1 MRKIFEPMT
10 LRQPQ
15 RSRFAWLLLAA
26 LLAVVVTAHVRW
38 IRADATFM
46 PHVDSYSLLS
56 RTLQLLN
63 DLGQPEPPTPA
74 RLGRLVD
81 ATSLAGRPPLYQ
93 LVSAPGVALLG
104 RDQDAAQLSNL
115 LYLIVL
121 GGATFLLGREVG
133 RTAVG
138 LLAAALVVT
147 YPPIVQL
154 VAVYRPHAAFP
165 ALAALLLWLV
175 ARVVRRRRA
184 ADVWGVAGVL
194 AAAAWIHP
202 AFAFFAAA
210 PVGVLLVHLA
220 RKPPAAAPAAGGEA
234 DPAADDRAALW
245 RRAVLPAFAAAA
257 VLVLV
262 WYATGGQEIVR
273 DFLRWKAMS
282 VAADPDAERVRSGFR
297 DVPAN
302 ALWYLRTSP
311 HVLTWF
317 HVFLAAAGTVAA
329 LATRRIALVL
339 LVLHVVVG
347 YALQAIVDNGLHWYR
362 IAALLPAVA
371 VLSAHAVFAL
381 RGRALRAVLAAA
393 ALAVGAFCLV
403 YVLFGRADLDRA
415 ARGLGAPVDTVTCQ
429 KLAWRSFA
437 LCARPPL
444 GEPPRTD
451 QVVGLVADQ
460 PVCRPPRRC
469 RVMVVQRTGLL
480 PGLLLTSAEQRWP
493 DHRIRFHGIGTRRLG
508 GRFAFEAL
516 LGSDLV
522 VYVDGRSRGAN
533 YSTDAERFLRSRATV
548 YARRHREIGRVELS
562 TGLDAVLLE
571 RTAPLTV
578 AEVEDALA
586 RLPVDEEAREWARG
600 FAERREKGRGRPAPV
615 GGLPRRSPGGDAA
628 STARGRR
635 AARRTAVRDG

>member
-1 MRKIFEPMT
+1 MT

-15 RSRFAWLLLAA
+15 RAHLAWLLLAA

-38 IRADATFM
+38 IRADAAFM

-63 DLGQPEPPTPA
+63 DLGEPEPPTPA
-74 RLGRLVD
+74 RLGRLVE

-93 LVSAPGVALLG
+93 LLSAPGVALLG

-115 LYLIVL
+115 LYLLVL

-133 RTAVG
+133 RSAVG

-175 ARVVRRRRA
+175 VRGVRRRRA
-184 ADVWGVAGVL
+184 ADVWAVAGVL

-220 RKPPAAAPAAGGEA
+220 RKPPAADGGAADGR
-234 DPAADDRAALW
+234 ADDRAALW

-257 VLVLV
+257 VLVVV

-297 DVPAN
+297 EVPAN

-317 HVFLAAAGTVAA
+317 HVLLAAAGAVAA

-339 LVLHVVVG
+339 LVLHVAVG
-347 YALQAIVDNGLHWYR
+347 YALQAVVDNGLHWYR
-362 IAALLPAVA
+362 VGALLPAVA

-381 RGRALRAVLAAA
+381 RPRALRAALAAV

-403 YVLFGRADLDRA
+403 YVLFGGERLDRA
-415 ARGLGAPVDTVTCQ
+415 ARRLGAPVDTVTCQ

-444 GEPPRTD
+444 DEPPRTD
-451 QVVGLVADQ
+451 QLVGLVGEQD
-460 PVCRPPRRC
+460 VCRPPRRC

-493 DHRIRFHGIGTRRLG
+493 DHRIRFHGIGTQRLG

-522 VYVDGRSRGAN
+522 VYVDGRSRGDN
-533 YSTDAERFLRSRATV
+533 YSADAERFLRSRSTV
-548 YARRHREIGRVELS
+548 FARRHREIGRVELS
-562 TGLDAVLLE
+562 TGLDAVLVE

-578 AEVEDALA
+578 AEVEDALG
-586 RLPVDEEAREWARG
+586 RLPVDEAARQWARE
-600 FAERREKGRGRPAPV
+600 FVERRERRAEAA
-615 GGLPRRSPGGDAA
+615 PRRRPG
-628 STARGRR
+628 
-635 AARRTAVRDG
+635 